1 MTTNNVFAAKDRL
14 LKDLKWSENPFVKDL
29 RVQEKETFMQYYA
42 PLDGVK
48 IVERLA
54 FDVKACAIL
63 GPKGVG
69 KTSALFYVLYSLPDA
84 HFEKIMLKEPPV
96 DFTEMAKLTGLEK
109 KTGLVDSIL
118 GVFGKKQEY
127 KIERKELIEYLKN
140 KTTEKKLVIFV
151 DEVHLNLQLAMEYKY
166 LLDEVAN
173 LRMVFCGLELSG
185 LPDSLVQ
192 LIGEKNIFHRNSFS
206 KQEMQEIIN
215 HRIKAVGG
223 KGIAPFSQEYLNS
236 VLTEQNLLTP
246 RYVFDELNNELAKIA
261 NGDAGVTHHIEDEF
275 IASVVRNAKAHPHI
289 SKITPNPHAEIIDG
303 DAQSAKQT
311 PFGFDIPQTKP
322 EKTKTASKTTTRATQ
337 VNTEDDMFKPS
348 NVLSSITTSHAPWWQ
363 QLSPSQ
369 QQVLSTLVQ
378 KDGLSLNELMSYTGL
393 AQNTVFNALY
403 QLRGEDAAEKKRK
416 PGVPFPLVVAKTT
429 MAGKKKKNLYSINS
443 KIKNL
448 FTLH

>member
-1 MTTNNVFAAKDRL
+1 MTATNVFQAKDRL
-14 LKDLKWSENPFVKDL
+14 LKELKWSENPFVKDL
-29 RVQEKETFMQYYA
+29 RVQDKETFMQYYA

-69 KTSALFYVLYSLPDA
+69 KTSALFYVLYSLPDTE
-84 HFEKIMLKEPPV
+84 FDKIMLKEPPL
-96 DFTEMAKLTGLEK
+96 DLTEMAKLCGLEK
-109 KTGLVDSIL
+109 KPGVLGSIL
-118 GVFGKKQEY
+118 NALGKKQEY
-127 KIERKELIEYLKN
+127 KIERAELISYI
-140 KTTEKKLVIFV
+140 KTKTNTKKLVIFV

-166 LLDEVAN
+166 LLDEIPN
-173 LRMVFCGLELSG
+173 LRMIFCGLELSG

-206 KQEMQEIIN
+206 KQEMLDIIA
-215 HRIKAVGG
+215 HRIHAAGG

-236 VLTEQNLLTP
+236 ILTEQNLLTP

-275 IASVVRNAKAHPHI
+275 IASVVKKAKEHPHI
-289 SKITPNPHAEIIDG
+289 SRLTPNPNAVIIDG

-311 PFGFDIPQTKP
+311 PFGFDVPQTKQ
-322 EKTKTASKTTTRATQ
+322 EKTKTTKTTTRQTKTN
-337 VNTEDDMFKPS
+337 VEDDVFKPS
-348 NVLSSITTSHAPWWQ
+348 HVLSSITTSHAPWWQ

-369 QQVLSTLVQ
+369 QQVISTLVQ
-378 KDGLSLNELMSYTGL
+378 KDALSLNEIMEYTGL
-393 AQNTVFNALY
+393 TQNTVFNALY

-416 PGVPFPLVVAKTT
+416 PDVPFPLVMAKAT